1 MKKDNIIIG
10 LVVVGLLIV
19 IGIIY
24 VINHSG
30 KLDDWVYK
38 PKSSS
43 NFGIKGT
50 INNQWGSVSADSS
63 IGLSTGGAK
72 DINNY
77 RDNLYEGY
85 FPLQSDITYEGLFYE
100 YFFDTKTNSVNG
112 DEDLFYP
119 SASTSIS
126 SDPISNKDE
135 YYLSVG
141 LNSNIKKSDFKRKKL
156 NIVIVLDISGSMS
169 SSIDNYY
176 YDGNYEKKDY
186 KSKMKLAEESIN
198 VLIDQLKDYDS
209 LGIVLFDDDA
219 YLAKPLNKMSRT
231 NIKALKKHILEVK
244 EYGGTN
250 FEAGYKKAL
259 KVFDK
264 YGIGDTDEYENRIIV
279 ITDAMPN
286 IGATTNSE
294 LLDMMEDAQDDDIN
308 TTFIG
313 VGVDFNSEV
322 VKNITNVRG
331 ANYYKVSSEE
341 EFKNRMGEEFDYM
354 VSPMVY
360 DLNMSVDSK
369 NFKLEK
375 IYGTDDINSENRNT
389 IMHVNTLFPS
399 NSTDNGEVK
408 GGIILVKLKKI
419 GKENDLKI
427 NLDWNDINDKKSN
440 NSLEVKFKDNNYYDN
455 TGIRKAIVLSRYA
468 NMVKDWIAFDRDE
481 NNRFLIDERT
491 GIIDYDRRY
500 SSRNERQ
507 SAHIRVSSMY
517 RDNFNKLKK
526 YMNNEIKEIDD
537 STMKQEIEMIDY
549 ILNNGKK

>member
-24 VINHSG
+24 VVNHNS

-43 NFGIKGT
+43 NYGMKGT
-50 INNQWGSVSADSS
+50 INNQWSSISTDSS

-77 RDNLYEGY
+77 RDNLSQGY

-112 DEDLFYP
+112 DEDIFYP

-126 SDPISNKDE
+126 SDPISSNDE

-169 SSIDNYY
+169 SSIDDYY
-176 YDGNYEKKDY
+176 YDGNDEKEDY

-209 LGIVLFDDDA
+209 LGIVLFDDGA
-219 YLAKPLNKMSRT
+219 YLAKPLNKMSKT
-231 NIKALKKHILEVK
+231 NIKTLKKHILEVQ

-264 YGIGDTDEYENRIIV
+264 YGVGDTDEYENRIIV

-286 IGATTNSE
+286 MGATTHSE
-294 LLDMMEDAQDDDIN
+294 LLNMMEDAQDNNIN

-354 VSPMVY
+354 VTPMVY
-360 DLNMSVDSK
+360 DLNMSINSN

-375 IYGTDDINSENRNT
+375 IYGTDDIDSENSNT

-408 GGIILVKLKKI
+408 GGIILIKLKKI
-419 GKENDLKI
+419 GEGNDLKI
-427 NLDWNDINDKKSN
+427 NLDWNSINDKKSN
-440 NSLEVKFKDNNYYDN
+440 NSLEVKFKNNNYYDN
-455 TGIRKAIVLSRYA
+455 TGIRKAIVLSRYT
-468 NMVKDWIAFDRDE
+468 NMVKDWIEYDRDE
-481 NNRFLIDERT
+481 NDRFVINKYT
-491 GIIDYDRRY
+491 GIIDYDKRY
-500 SSRNERQ
+500 SSRNERR
-507 SAHIRVSSMY
+507 SSRIRVSSMY
-517 RDNFNKLKK
+517 RDNFINLKK
-526 YMNNEIKEIDD
+526 YMNDEIKEIDD

-549 ILNNGKK
+549 ILNNGNK

>member
-1 MKKDNIIIG
+1 MKKDKIIIG

-24 VINHSG
+24 VINHNG

-43 NFGIKGT
+43 NYGMKGS
-50 INNQWGSVSADSS
+50 INTQWSSISTDSS

-77 RDNLYEGY
+77 RDNLYNGY

-112 DEDLFYP
+112 DKDLFYP

-126 SDPISNKDE
+126 SDPISNNDE

-156 NIVIVLDISGSMS
+156 NLVIVLDISGSMS
-169 SSIDNYY
+169 GSIDEYY
-176 YDGNYEKKDY
+176 YDGNYEKEDY
-186 KSKMKLAEESIN
+186 KTKMKLAEESLN
-198 VLIDQLKDYDS
+198 VLIDQLEDYDS

-219 YLAKPLNKMSRT
+219 YLAKPLNKISKT
-231 NIKALKKHILEVK
+231 NIKTLKKHILEVK
-244 EYGGTN
+244 ENGGTN

-264 YGIGDTDEYENRIIV
+264 YGVGDTDEYENRIIV

-294 LLDMMEDAQDDDIN
+294 LLNMMRDAQDGDIN

-313 VGVDFNSEV
+313 VGVDFNSDV

-341 EFKNRMGEEFDYM
+341 EFKKRMGEEFEYM
-354 VSPMVY
+354 VTPMVY
-360 DLNMSVDSK
+360 DLNMSINSN

-375 IYGTDDINSENRNT
+375 IYGTDDIDSENSNT

-399 NSTDNGEVK
+399 NSSDNGEVK

-419 GKENDLKI
+419 GKGNDLKI
-427 NLDWNDINDKKSN
+427 NLDWNSIKDKKTN

-455 TGIRKAIVLSRYA
+455 TGIRKAIVLSRYT
-468 NMVKDWIAFDRDE
+468 NMVKDWIAYDRDE
-481 NNRFLIDERT
+481 NNRFLIDKYT
-491 GIIDYDRRY
+491 GIIDYDKRY
-500 SSRNERQ
+500 SSRNERK

-517 RDNFNKLKK
+517 RDNFINLKK
-526 YMNNEIKEIDD
+526 YMNDEIKELDD

-549 ILNNGKK
+549 ILNNGNK